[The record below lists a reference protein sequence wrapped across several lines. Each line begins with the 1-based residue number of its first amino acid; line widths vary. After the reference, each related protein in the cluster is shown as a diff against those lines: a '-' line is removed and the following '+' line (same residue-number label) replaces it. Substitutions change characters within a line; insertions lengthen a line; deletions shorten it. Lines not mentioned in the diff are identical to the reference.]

1 MSLPAS
7 HGAPQRALDSGFGEF
22 FRYHG
27 WLAPGIRLF
36 RRLSFPGKAAWVS
49 VAFMIPLVVLM
60 AYLWRDTQNQV
71 HATRMEQ
78 DGLQYVRTALDL
90 LRNAQARRLAAVEQA
105 PDLAQLQQQVQGSF
119 DKLEAAQRQYGDNF
133 RTAESFEKLRAL
145 HGPLQSQPTAG
156 SADET
161 FERQDAYVAA
171 LLTLVREITDGSG
184 LILDP
189 EGDTYHMVAFSLVRG
204 PRQYENTARLLALGH
219 LVLSSQ
225 QMTPERRTRIDEWQT
240 MQQYLDDDVENEY
253 AEGIEA
259 FPAVATQFDMK
270 GTDAASDA
278 FRAAIGT
285 QLMGESLKGSAA
297 EFQQLGQAAV
307 DKQAALCAAVAQRL
321 QERLQARIDG
331 LWHTFYLELGMSLLC
346 LAIAGY
352 LLLAFYRVMMG
363 GLREVSEHLRQIT
376 QGNLTT
382 APTPWGKDEAAQLM
396 TTLGEMQ
403 TSLRRIVAT
412 VLQGSATV
420 QTASREIASASQDLS
435 QRTEQ
440 NAANLQETAASMA
453 QIAESVKSAAQ
464 HVHTAASSAS
474 ANAEAAQRGGEAI
487 SEVVRTM
494 EDIQTASSKI
504 GEIIGVID
512 GIAFQT
518 NILALNAAVEA
529 ARAGEQGRG
538 FAVVASEVRALA
550 GRSATAAREIK
561 SLIQSSIEKVES
573 GTQVVTRAGEIMQ
586 DVVSNAGQASGL
598 MGTLA
603 DSARSQSRSIG
614 EVESAVQALDSAT
627 QQNAAL
633 VEQTTSAATALA
645 DSAHQLSQEVSFFKL
660 A

>member
-1 MSLPAS
+1 MARPS
-7 HGAPQRALDSGFGEF
+7 ALDSGFGEF

-60 AYLWRDTQNQV
+60 TYLWRDTQNQV

-78 DGLQYVRTALDL
+78 DGLRYVRTALDL
-90 LRNAQARRLAAVEQA
+90 LRAAQARRLAAVEQA
-105 PDLAQLQQQVQGSF
+105 PELPQLQQQVQSSF
-119 DKLEAAQRQYGDNF
+119 DKLEADQRQYGTDFN
-133 RTAESFEKLRAL
+133 TAESFEKLRSL
-145 HGPLQSQPTAG
+145 HGPLQAQPTAG
-156 SADET
+156 SPDET
-161 FERQDAYVAA
+161 FERQDAYVSA

-219 LVLSSQ
+219 LALSSQ

-253 AEGIEA
+253 AEGIESN
-259 FPAVATQFDMK
+259 PEVAAQFDMK

-285 QLMGESLKGSAA
+285 QLMGETLKGTA
-297 EFQQLGQAAV
+297 EAFQQLGQAAV

-321 QERLQARIDG
+321 HDRLQARIDG
-331 LWHTFYLELGMSLLC
+331 LWRTFYLELGMSLFC

-382 APTPWGKDEAAQLM
+382 APTLGQGRSRPADDHAGRDADQPAAHRRHGAAR
-396 TTLGEMQ
+396 LGHGADRLARDRLGVPGPVPAHRAERGQ
-403 TSLRRIVAT
+403 PAGDRGQHGPDRRI
-412 VLQGSATV
+412 GEERR
-420 QTASREIASASQDLS
+420 TACAHGRQ
-435 QRTEQ
+435 QR
-440 NAANLQETAASMA
+440 
-453 QIAESVKSAAQ
+453 
-464 HVHTAASSAS
+464 
-474 ANAEAAQRGGEAI
+474 QRQRRGRPARRRGDQ
-487 SEVVRTM
+487 RTM
-494 EDIQTASSKI
+494 EDIQAASAKI

-561 SLIQSSIEKVES
+561 GLIQSSIEKVES

-586 DVVSNAGQASGL
+586 DVVGNAGQASGL

-633 VEQTTSAATALA
+633 VEQTTSAATSLA
-645 DSAHQLSQEVSFFKL
+645 DSARQLSQEVSFFKL

>member
-1 MSLPAS
+1 MSLPVP
-7 HGAPQRALDSGFGEF
+7 HGAPARTLDSGFGEF

-27 WLAPGIRLF
+27 WLAPGVRLF

-60 AYLWRDTQNQV
+60 GYLWHDTQSQV
-71 HATRMEQ
+71 QSTRMEQ
-78 DGLQYVRTALDL
+78 HGLQYVNTALDL
-90 LRNAQARRLAAVEQA
+90 LRAAQARRLAAVEQG
-105 PDLAQLQQQVQGSF
+105 PDLPQLQQQVQAAF
-119 DKLEAAQRQYGDNF
+119 DKLEAVQRQYGADF
-133 RTAESFEKLRAL
+133 HTAETFDKLRSL
-145 HGPLQSQPTAG
+145 HAPLQTQPTAG
-156 SADET
+156 SPDET
-161 FERQDAYVAA
+161 FERQDAYVSA

-204 PRQYENTARLLALGH
+204 PRQYENTSRLLTLGH
-219 LVLSSQ
+219 LALTSQ
-225 QMTPERRTRIDEWQT
+225 QLTAERRTRIDEWQT

-253 AEGIEA
+253 AEGIESN
-259 FPAVATQFDMK
+259 PEVAAQFDMK
-270 GTDAASDA
+270 GTDAASDD
-278 FRAAIGT
+278 FRQAIET
-285 QLMGESLKGSAA
+285 QLMADKLAGTAA
-297 EFQQLGQAAV
+297 EFQQRGQAAV
-307 DKQAALCAAVAQRL
+307 DKQAALCMAVAQRL
-321 QERLQARIDG
+321 NDRLQARIDG
-331 LWHTFYLELGMSLLC
+331 LWRTFYLELGMSLFC
-346 LAIAGY
+346 LAIAAY

-403 TSLRRIVAT
+403 ASLRRIVAT

-453 QIAESVKSAAQ
+453 QIAESVKSTAQ
-464 HVHTAASSAS
+464 HVHTAASSAN

-494 EDIQTASSKI
+494 EDIQAASAKI

-561 SLIQSSIEKVES
+561 GLIQSSIEKVES

-586 DVVSNAGQASGL
+586 DVVGNAGQASGL

-633 VEQTTSAATALA
+633 VEQTTSAATSLA